1 MDCHVLFCKFDT
13 VLINI
18 VRNHFII
25 TIISIIIIIVL
36 GPKLIQPSTIS
47 NGATYR

>member
-18 VRNHFII
+18 VQSHFIN
-25 TIISIIIIIVL
+25 TIISIIIIVL